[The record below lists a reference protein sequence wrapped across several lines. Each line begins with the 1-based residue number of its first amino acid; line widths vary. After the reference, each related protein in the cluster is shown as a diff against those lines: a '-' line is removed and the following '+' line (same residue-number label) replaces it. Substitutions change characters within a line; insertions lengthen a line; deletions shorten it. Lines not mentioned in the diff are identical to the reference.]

1 MELRNQCSK
10 GVLHIQYLISVQR
23 MPEQSPRCNCSWNTR
38 HTLTPPPLAPSPST
52 FPSFLHLHIPRWSI
66 SDPSSSPSR
75 LITSSPHTPSLSA
88 SAEMSTASCTSAQ
101 SPNRSSRQIPKTES
115 NTRRMILIIRDGVR
129 SPATL
134 QAMRAKSQIGMSLQ
148 SVITKV
154 LSPFLE

>member
-1 MELRNQCSK
+1 MLERCSSYSIS
-10 GVLHIQYLISVQR
+10 HIC
-23 MPEQSPRCNCSWNTR
+23 MPEQSPMCNCSWNTR
-38 HTLTPPPLAPSPST
+38 HTLTPPPPLASSPST
-52 FPSFLHLHIPRWSI
+52 SPSFLHLQIPRWSI

-75 LITSSPHTPSLSA
+75 LSMSSPHMPSLSA

-101 SPNRSSRQIPKTES
+101 RPNRSSRQIPKTES

-134 QAMRAKSQIGMSLQ
+134 QAMRAKSQIGMSLH